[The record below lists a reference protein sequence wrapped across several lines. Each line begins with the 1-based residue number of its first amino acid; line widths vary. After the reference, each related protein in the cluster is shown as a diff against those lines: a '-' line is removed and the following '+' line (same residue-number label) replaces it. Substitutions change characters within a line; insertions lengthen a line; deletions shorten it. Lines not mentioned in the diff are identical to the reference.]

1 MSKELPST
9 NVQEVPARSQVLSSS
24 LGLGNS
30 FVIGHSSFVIRTSR
44 FNDSTFIGFYALL
57 DNPTI
62 EQVHVALGVTR
73 ETRIVRDHADRR
85 AFTVQFAQQLHHRL
99 AVFRVEVS
107 GRFVRQQDGGFAAE
121 RAGDSDALLL
131 AAGKL

>member
-9 NVQEVPARSQVLSSS
+9 KVQEVPARSQALPSS

-44 FNDSTFIGFYALL
+44 FNDSTFIGLHAFL
-57 DNPTI
+57 DNPPI

-73 ETRIVRDHADRR
+73 ETWVVRDHADRR
-85 AFTVQFAQQLHHRL
+85 PFTVQFAQQFHYRL

-107 GRFVRQQDGGFAAE
+107 GRFIRQQDGRFAPE
-121 RAGDSDALLL
+121 RAGNGDALLL
-131 AAGKL
+131 SAGE